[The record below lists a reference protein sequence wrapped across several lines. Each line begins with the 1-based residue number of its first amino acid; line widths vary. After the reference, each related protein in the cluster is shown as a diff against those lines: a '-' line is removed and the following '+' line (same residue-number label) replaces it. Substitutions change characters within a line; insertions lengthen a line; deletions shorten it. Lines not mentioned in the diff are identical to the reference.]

1 MEMRKKLLEEYVQHV
16 YRLKMSHQA
25 QLEKVEEIYKTNLEE
40 MADIVDGDLEA
51 SVRNV
56 REDAERALERLRSE
70 SAENDSKGIT
80 PGSRQNIKNFQNFPA
95 RKLPFKL

>member
-25 QLEKVEEIYKTNLEE
+25 QLEKVEEIYKTNLDE

-80 PGSRQNIKNFQNFPA
+80 PASRQNIKKLSNFPSPEIA
-95 RKLPFKL
+95 I

>member
-16 YRLKMSHQA
+16 YRLKISHQA
-25 QLEKVEEIYKTNLEE
+25 QLEKIEEIYKNNLDE
-40 MADIVDGDLEA
+40 MADIVDGDVEA

-56 REDAERALERLRSE
+56 REDADRALERLRSE
-70 SAENDSKGIT
+70 SGQNDHKGNN
-80 PGSRQNIKNFQNFPA
+80 RQNIKNFQSFPR

>member
-16 YRLKMSHQA
+16 YRLKVSHQA

-40 MADIVDGDLEA
+40 MADIVDGDVEA

-56 REDAERALERLRSE
+56 REDADRALERLRSE
-70 SAENDSKGIT
+70 SVQSDNKGILLHY
-80 PGSRQNIKNFQNFPA
+80 GLLQNIIKLSIFP
-95 RKLPFKL
+95 LPEIAI